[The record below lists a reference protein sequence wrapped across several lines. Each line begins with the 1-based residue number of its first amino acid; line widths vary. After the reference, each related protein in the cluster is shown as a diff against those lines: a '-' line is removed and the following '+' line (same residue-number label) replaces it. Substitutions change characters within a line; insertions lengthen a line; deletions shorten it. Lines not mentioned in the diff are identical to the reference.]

1 MNLSSVSDLM
11 SESQISAESYLDWDV
26 IDEMVA
32 ILSNREL
39 STPSTG
45 IWAYHTQFPPSIYLL
60 FVYLCLRTEHIPS
73 SVNIYYHV
81 LVVEW

>member
-1 MNLSSVSDLM
+1 MTLCYSTQPHHCFQMNLSSVSDLM

-45 IWAYHTQFPPSIYLL
+45 I
-60 FVYLCLRTEHIPS
+60 
-73 SVNIYYHV
+73 
-81 LVVEW
+81 